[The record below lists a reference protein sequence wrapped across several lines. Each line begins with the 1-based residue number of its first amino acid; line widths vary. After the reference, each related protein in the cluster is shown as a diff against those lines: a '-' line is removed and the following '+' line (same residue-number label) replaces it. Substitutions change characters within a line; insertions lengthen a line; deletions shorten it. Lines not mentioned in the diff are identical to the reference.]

1 MQTQPHM
8 EYTTKTLER
17 NALIREA
24 AFAQE
29 PVEHVEYR
37 RFYAWSKTMERGV
50 EFIPYVID

>member
-1 MQTQPHM
+1 MKHTKPHM

-29 PVEHVEYR
+29 PVEHVELH
-37 RFYAWSKTMERGV
+37 RFYAWTRTKERGP
-50 EFIPYVID
+50 EFIPFV